1 MTALLRTPLH
11 AVHVRL
17 KARLVPFAGYEM
29 PLQYSSIRE
38 EHHAVRERAGL
49 FDVSHMGQI
58 FLSGPRASDALETL
72 VSCEIES
79 LETDRA
85 RYGLMLNDAGG
96 CVDDVMVTRVAP
108 DQLFL
113 CVNAANRVKVRT
125 WIESRVGQDVVVEDR
140 SEETAL
146 LALQGPAAA
155 SVLTRLGP
163 AATELPKRFRVA
175 RLELAGSD
183 VLVSATGY
191 TGGPGFELY
200 LPGRDAEKL
209 FDAILEVGA
218 DDGVLP
224 AGLGARDTLRLE
236 AALPL
241 YGHEL
246 DDTTSPIEAGL
257 DRFVK
262 PLERRFIGA
271 AALAAAL
278 GNATDN
284 ATGSATN
291 SPTARRLVGFE
302 MIGRGIARADY
313 EIVFEDRVIGRVTS
327 GAPSPTLGKSIG
339 LGYVPRA
346 QSAVGQH
353 LSIRIRGRDVAA
365 EVVAIPFL
373 RAFLRDK
380 EKS

>member
-1 MTALLRTPLH
+1 MSDLLQTPLH
-11 AVHVRL
+11 AAHVRL

-38 EHHAVRERAGL
+38 EHIAVREHAGL

-58 FLSGPRASDALETL
+58 HLSGPRVNEALETL
-72 VSCEIES
+72 VTCEIES
-79 LETDRA
+79 LQINRA

-96 CVDDVMVTRVAP
+96 CVDDVMVTRQGE
-108 DQLFL
+108 DQFLL
-113 CVNAANRVKVRT
+113 CVNAANLEKARA
-125 WIESRVGQDVVVEDR
+125 WIESHVGPDVVVDDR
-140 SEETAL
+140 SRETAL
-146 LALQGPAAA
+146 LALQGPSAS
-155 SVLTRLGP
+155 SVLEQLGP
-163 AATELPKRFRVA
+163 AATQLPKRFRVA
-175 RLELAGSD
+175 RLELAESN

-200 LPGRDAEKL
+200 LPAGEAEKL

-246 DDTTSPIEAGL
+246 DETTSPIEAGL
-257 DRFVK
+257 GRFVK
-262 PLERRFIGA
+262 PFEHRFIGA
-271 AALAAAL
+271 AALASAP
-278 GNATDN
+278 GDAT
-284 ATGSATN
+284 
-291 SPTARRLVGFE
+291 RRCLVGFE
-302 MIGRGIARADY
+302 MTGRGIARASY
-313 EIVFEDRVIGRVTS
+313 EIIHEDRVIGRVTS

-346 QSAVGQH
+346 LSQIGQL
-353 LSIRIRGRDVAA
+353 LSIRIRKKDIAA
-365 EVVAIPFL
+365 EVVELPFL
-373 RAFLRDK
+373 RAWKRTRGK
-380 EKS
+380 T